1 MSDNPARKL
10 KEVIQER
17 TGVTVHRFP
26 ENIGSSAEE
35 PESRKFCYFRFHN
48 VEKGKPG
55 YTTSAV
61 ALPFPEINDAINIK
75 YDNVEFD
82 VVGAIA
88 VGAAAGNISIDRLS
102 SIAKTGIKSF
112 NKDSFARIAA
122 DTVLSGTPGLK
133 AGVAKGL
140 NSIQNPYITNV
151 FNNSGFR
158 DFSFSFVLIPKR
170 AHESDHIQK
179 IIATFKKAMLPMKR
193 VVKHGKMVNQST
205 GILSMPDK
213 VDITFFPTTRNYRK
227 NESILKIRNAVV
239 TDFTV
244 EYSAGTQNPTFF
256 KDTGAPLSVTLNVT
270 VKETE
275 IYTKERLL
283 EDYPKYSSELKPKLK
298 SSEGPY

>member
-151 FNNSGFR
+151 FNSSGFR
-158 DFSFSFVLIPKR
+158 DFSFTFTLIPKR
-170 AHESDHIQK
+170 AHESDHIQD
-179 IIATFKKAMLPMKR
+179 IIRTFKEAMLPEKKLIKEGR
-193 VVKHGKMVNQST
+193 NINQST
-205 GILSMPDK
+205 GIIKMPDK
-213 VDITFFPTTRNYRK
+213 VDITFFPTTGADYNK
-227 NESILKIRNAVV
+227 NKSIIKIRNAVV
-239 TDFTV
+239 TDLTV
-244 EYSAGTQNPTFF
+244 EFSSGTQNPTFF
-256 KDTGAPLSVTLNVT
+256 KDTGAPLSAVLNVS

-275 IYTKERLL
+275 IYTKESLIK
-283 EDYPKYSSELKPKLK
+283 DYPEHRKDFK
-298 SSEGPY
+298 

>member
-158 DFSFSFVLIPKR
+158 DFSFSFVLIPKT
-170 AHESDHIQK
+170 AHESDHIQD
-179 IIATFKKAMLPMKR
+179 IIRTFKEAMLPEKKLIKEGR
-193 VVKHGKMVNQST
+193 NINQST
-205 GILSMPDK
+205 GIIKMPDK
-213 VDITFFPTTRNYRK
+213 VDITFFPTTGADYNK
-227 NESILKIRNAVV
+227 NKSIIKIRNAVV
-239 TDFTV
+239 TDLTV
-244 EYSAGTQNPTFF
+244 EFSSGTQNPTFF
-256 KDTGAPLSVTLNVT
+256 KDTGAPLSAVLNVS

-275 IYTKERLL
+275 IYTKESLIK
-283 EDYPKYSSELKPKLK
+283 DYPEHRKDFK
-298 SSEGPY
+298 

>member
-10 KEVIQER
+10 KEVIDEG
-17 TGVTVHRFP
+17 TGVTIHRFP
-26 ENIGSSAEE
+26 ENIGSSAAE

-48 VEKGKPG
+48 VKKGKPG
-55 YTTSAV
+55 STTAAV

-75 YDNVEFD
+75 YDNAEFD

-88 VGAAAGNISIDRLS
+88 VGASAGNISIDRLS
-102 SIAKTGIKSF
+102 AIAKTGVKSF
-112 NKDSFARIAA
+112 NRDSFARIAA

-170 AHESDHIQK
+170 AHESDHIQQ
-179 IIATFKKAMLPMKR
+179 IITVFKKAMLPER
-193 VVKHGKMVNQST
+193 NVVKHGRMVKQST
-205 GILSMPDK
+205 GLLTMPDK
-213 VDITFFPTTRNYRK
+213 VDITFFPTTENYRK
-227 NESILKIRNAVV
+227 NESILKIKNAVV
-239 TDFTV
+239 TDFTT

-256 KDTGAPLSVTLNVT
+256 KETGAPLSVTLNVT
-270 VKETE
+270 IKETE

-283 EDYPKYSSELKPKLK
+283 KDHPQYSQELKPKLE
-298 SSEGPY
+298 SS